1 MNLSNIKKPR
11 KVFCKINNNSLNYNK
26 TIKNIFNNTEKMLM
40 KNKETKQVTI
50 GNNHKNININ
60 ENSYFSDFKL
70 GNKYK
75 RKINKNENI

>member
-1 MNLSNIKKPR
+1 
-11 KVFCKINNNSLNYNK
+11 
-26 TIKNIFNNTEKMLM
+26 MLM

-60 ENSYFSDFKL
+60 ENSYFTDFKL